1 MTSETK
7 PTNRNRRL
15 GGLSLSALPPS
26 LPGCCSNDEIR
37 GFVRAEPV
45 PVTYNQLLRLRS
57 KSVRLC
63 SLTVSIS
70 PLRLLSEA
78 HGRKDTSRLEDGGG
92 GGSSARR
99 SLNQRTL
106 GPAPP
111 RHRQPSTLVHSTS
124 VPPPRRLTPTP
135 GEKAPGA
142 EAVLD
147 PAPQLLR
154 CVLPPGMLNHEP
166 AGHTG
171 SFVRRRVSPSPALL
185 P

>member
-1 MTSETK
+1 MTSVTK

-15 GGLSLSALPPS
+15 GILSLRALPPS

-45 PVTYNQLLRLRS
+45 PVTYNQLLRLS
-57 KSVRLC
+57 STSVRLC

-99 SLNQRTL
+99 SPNQRRL

-124 VPPPRRLTPTP
+124 VPPP
-135 GEKAPGA
+135 A
-142 EAVLD
+142 D
-147 PAPQLLR
+147 SPQPR
-154 CVLPPGMLNHEP
+154 G
-166 AGHTG
+166 
-171 SFVRRRVSPSPALL
+171 RRRREPRPCWTQLRSCSGVCCRQAC
-185 P
+185 